1 MGIGR
6 SLGRIGALGVCSVC
20 SIAYPADGP
29 VNTAMSWPGEEA
41 PVHSGLVLADPAA
54 ATLLANPI
62 SPDTL
67 LSGGG
72 ALLILAIILFAECGL
87 LIGFFLPGD
96 TLLFAAGISIATGTI
111 TTPIGW
117 FLIVAPVAAFLGN
130 LAGYAIGY
138 RAGPVVFD
146 RPNSRL
152 FKPEYVTR
160 SHAFF
165 RRFGSWTIILGRF
178 VPIVR
183 TVATVMAGVGGM
195 RIWLYTLYSA
205 IGAILWADGVI
216 LLGHQLGK
224 IQFVRDHKGWI
235 DYLVIVVVILGLV
248 PAAVHFWQGRR
259 RRSS

>member
-1 MGIGR
+1 MW
-6 SLGRIGALGVCSVC
+6 LQVGALCVC
-20 SIAYPADGP
+20 SIAYPGDDP
-29 VNTAMSWPGEEA
+29 VNTASSVIEEDA

-62 SPDTL
+62 SPDAL
-67 LSGGG
+67 LSGSG
-72 ALLILAIILFAECGL
+72 ALLILAVILFAECGL

-111 TTPIGW
+111 TTPLAW
-117 FLIVAPVAAFLGN
+117 FLIVAPLAAFLGN

-152 FKPEYVTR
+152 FKPEYVAR

-165 RRFGSWTIILGRF
+165 NRFGSWTIIIGRF

-195 RIWLYTLYSA
+195 RVWLYTLYSA

-235 DYLVIVVVILGLV
+235 DYLVVVVVVIGLI

-259 RRSS
+259 RHG